1 MTHRTDWT
9 FESSEFGLFVHF
21 WQHFSEK
28 TKSNQA
34 SSAREGRACSALA
47 TAWSTVATSFNTSST
62 WQTGKLWET
71 PSLLGKCC
79 RPWCQAELANWH
91 EPDPC
96 HDRLPK
102 GNRDKRKHRH
112 RWSHWCTFH
121 SVPCRALVVG
131 PSDAYQKWHLIF
143 KSLKTTLRSPHLQ
156 HSNTFATFTGL
167 PVSSQ
172 LLLGTQFCFEP
183 REPEMQRIGVRWHAN
198 RDMPCVLHVKCIL
211 YIRTNTPLKRNW
223 TESTQLTSSLP
234 PIRPWP
240 MTKALKPF
248 RQG

>member
-1 MTHRTDWT
+1 MICSCCSWRPVRHLTCCSDPRENVFTIRHEVIDVDDSYDSQDSH
-9 FESSEFGLFVHF
+9 ENLNLQSLVFGYF

-62 WQTGKLWET
+62 WHTGKLWET

-112 RWSHWCTFH
+112 RWSHRCTFH

-131 PSDAYQKWHLIF
+131 PSDAYQK
-143 KSLKTTLRSPHLQ
+143 
-156 HSNTFATFTGL
+156 
-167 PVSSQ
+167 
-172 LLLGTQFCFEP
+172 
-183 REPEMQRIGVRWHAN
+183 
-198 RDMPCVLHVKCIL
+198 
-211 YIRTNTPLKRNW
+211 
-223 TESTQLTSSLP
+223 
-234 PIRPWP
+234 
-240 MTKALKPF
+240 
-248 RQG
+248 